1 MFRFAITKFN
11 LMTPGR
17 EDMDVEETSALS
29 AAGDDKFAAVA
40 AAVLAAVGGKE
51 KGKTVDCCAT
61 RLRFELGDSALVD
74 EAACK
79 KAGALDVMKIG
90 KGATQV
96 IIGADPSCCRG
107 VQEASLRLKDVCILQ
122 SVVPLRGGS
131 PFCYIDT

>member
-61 RLRFELGDSALVD
+61 ACASSSAIPLWSTRLPARRLALW
-74 EAACK
+74 
-79 KAGALDVMKIG
+79 M
-90 KGATQV
+90 
-96 IIGADPSCCRG
+96 S
-107 VQEASLRLKDVCILQ
+107 
-122 SVVPLRGGS
+122 
-131 PFCYIDT
+131 

>member
-29 AAGDDKFAAVA
+29 AAGDDKFA

-79 KAGALDVMKIG
+79 KAGALGVMKMG

-107 VQEASLRLKDVCILQ
+107 AQEASLSLKDVCILQ
-122 SVVPLRGGS
+122 SVVPLRGGG

>member
-51 KGKTVDCCAT
+51 KGKTVDCWLLACASSSAIPLWST
-61 RLRFELGDSALVD
+61 RLPARRLALW
-74 EAACK
+74 
-79 KAGALDVMKIG
+79 M
-90 KGATQV
+90 
-96 IIGADPSCCRG
+96 S
-107 VQEASLRLKDVCILQ
+107 
-122 SVVPLRGGS
+122 
-131 PFCYIDT
+131 

>member
-40 AAVLAAVGGKE
+40 AAVLAAVGDKE

-61 RLRFELGDSALVD
+61 RLRFEVGRFRS
-74 EAACK
+74 
-79 KAGALDVMKIG
+79 GR
-90 KGATQV
+90 
-96 IIGADPSCCRG
+96 RG
-107 VQEASLRLKDVCILQ
+107 CLQEGWRSGCA
-122 SVVPLRGGS
+122 
-131 PFCYIDT
+131 

>member
-1 MFRFAITKFN
+1 MSRRPPPSPLLAT
-11 LMTPGR
+11 
-17 EDMDVEETSALS
+17 TSSPLWPLPFSLPSVARRRARPLTAAL
-29 AAGDDKFAAVA
+29 
-40 AAVLAAVGGKE
+40 LA
-51 KGKTVDCCAT
+51 CAT

-107 VQEASLRLKDVCILQ
+107 AQEASLRLKDVCILQ
-122 SVVPLRGGS
+122 SVVPLRGGG